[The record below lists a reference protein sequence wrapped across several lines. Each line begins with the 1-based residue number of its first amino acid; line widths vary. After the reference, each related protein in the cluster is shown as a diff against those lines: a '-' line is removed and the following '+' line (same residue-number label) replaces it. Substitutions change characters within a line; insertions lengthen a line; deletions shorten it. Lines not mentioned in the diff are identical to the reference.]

1 MNDSLRFLATAGA
14 VAAIIAAVAW
24 IGDRRRMKRRN
35 LDRVGFMPWTTIFFW
50 SLLAAVLL
58 LGISGRALL
67 GGN

>member
-14 VAAIIAAVAW
+14 VAAFIAAVAW

-50 SLLAAVLL
+50 SLLAAILL
-58 LGISGRALL
+58 LGISGRAWL

>member
-14 VAAIIAAVAW
+14 VAAFIAAVAW

>member
-14 VAAIIAAVAW
+14 VAAFIAVVAW